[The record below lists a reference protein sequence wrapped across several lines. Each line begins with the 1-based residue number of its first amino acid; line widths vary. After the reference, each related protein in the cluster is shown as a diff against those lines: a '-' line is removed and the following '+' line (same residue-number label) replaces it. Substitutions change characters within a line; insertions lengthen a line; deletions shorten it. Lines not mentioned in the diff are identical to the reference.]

1 MSRIDLNVV
10 ATGNFGQL
18 ESQLAR
24 LKAQVA
30 GLNASMSS
38 GMMINPAAISG
49 MQNYANLMA
58 DNLRSTGMFQA
69 KMVSL
74 TSETERFGQS
84 LQRGNLRLG
93 DYFRTATGHIR
104 NQQTEIQRLAREQV
118 RLMNSTSLAMGD
130 GRAMVITPTG
140 IDEAIHKQQILNQEY
155 RIFRQVV
162 AGGSTQLINWGKNTQ
177 WAGRQLTVGLTVP
190 LTLFGAAAAKT
201 FMEADKQLTRLTKV
215 YGDAARGVVSP
226 GELQSIRDQTLG
238 LAKDI
243 AANMGVAAEETLG
256 IAADIA
262 ATGKEGNELL
272 AATNEAMRLSV
283 LGEVDRQEAMRAT
296 LSIQSVFKKDTEG
309 LAESINFLNA
319 VENETS
325 ASINDL
331 VTGIVKAGP
340 VVQGLG
346 GDIEDLALMMVAMRE
361 GGIPAS
367 EAANAIKSSLASLIN
382 PTKQTTQVLNSFG
395 VNLVSIVDK
404 NAGDVIGTLI
414 DLQGALSGLDELSRQ
429 RAIEQIFGKFQ
440 FSRINAL
447 LNNLGKAGSQTEEV
461 LKLAGLSVEDLAAN
475 ADAELKAVTD
485 SVSGR
490 FQRALES
497 IKANLIP
504 VGEVFTKVGTMLLEV
519 GNKILEIFNNLPG
532 PVKNFVQ
539 GLMFLTGLAGPIIMI
554 TGVFG
559 NFLGYL
565 LKGVSSLMAI
575 KQAGRG
581 VFEYF
586 TPESIAARNA
596 SELITEAFYD
606 ETTAVGKLNTALE
619 QLNKTLVEMQQN
631 STAAVGSMQG
641 LAAGT
646 MAAAEAGTIE
656 SSYYRRTGSGDAAG
670 MAGGVFSH
678 RSSKKAMT
686 EVEAGLV
693 AGTGSLLPADFVR
706 ATTINTIIKEDVV
719 PIIAEGA
726 NQASIELVEGL
737 RNKLN
742 AGLRGGLRPDEER
755 RVFQTKEAYLG
766 ETTGQV
772 AFPAVMAKAAA
783 QGVLP
788 DDIIAAQ
795 TAFADDIVKSGIETA
810 MSNLK
815 TSMTKMGV
823 DLGLEVD
830 KIHTDL
836 AEIFEKSMRD
846 TGGDVVASME
856 EVRKAAQKMEEKA
869 KQALA
874 EANVPMRFATG
885 TDVKSG
891 EGMSKKV
898 STASQL
904 AMGEYYGLAG
914 MEKMSP
920 ELKNATDR
928 RIRATNALAAAEE
941 KLRIQEEQLSRLSK
955 EEVLKERRKL
965 KDLDMEHAFAKTTAN
980 GSKTI
985 YAKSQGQWVQILS
998 NGEKKIITESKLIAE
1013 LEKRAVAESRVARL
1027 SKYVEE
1033 ADKMEA
1039 EASKKAAQADLLEA
1053 ESSGRAARA
1062 DMGEAAGGAAPGV
1075 PGATGKGRFRRFM
1088 GSGAGA
1094 GALGALSM
1102 ATMLVPT
1109 GPEDSGVSQ
1118 GVNAAANIAGMA
1130 GMGAAMGS
1138 VLPGA
1143 GTAIGGGIGLAIGA
1157 ATEGMNF
1164 FARKSEEAAAA
1175 LQNIKLK
1182 SDAMSGSFSEL
1193 EKTLL
1198 GIEGFSGFED
1208 MPLDAFNLKTEE
1220 ARNRLQEFSDALKQA
1235 EEGTLEKARIDTF
1248 AATGSAEQLTSNN
1261 VFRGMIL
1268 GAVQGGASEEA
1279 IKTMVGGYLSAAGKE
1294 DFSEYINTE
1303 IERIFSLGDNAQ
1315 EIAAKYVAGL
1325 SRKADDIINEV
1336 SKENPQFRGLINAQ
1350 AAYDQFRGG
1359 KGITVGGVDQ
1369 SLFDLIR
1376 TGQENN
1382 LSSFLGQPG
1391 AQDLLSRYQAGE
1403 ITADQALAPTE
1414 TGMESPLAGALSA
1427 TGISSLEIG
1436 GVKATNDEMLTLLEL
1451 VSRLNTEIP
1460 NISDLGDEF
1469 AAVQESAKVFAESME
1484 NALSSSSP
1492 EEFGTYIDS
1501 LKSSVDGLNSSSPE
1515 IVELVNNLNNSGDAG
1530 KAAATAFN
1538 QMMQSGVSTSNAL
1551 KVLKMASE
1559 GSNYSIQQLA
1569 EMAKDPINFEIIY
1582 NQFVRGQAPQG
1593 MTGYS
1598 PTAGG
1603 TMPSSAISEAISVAE
1618 SGGGGGGGSSDT
1630 SAIEEIYDKQIE
1642 KQDKLIEKI
1651 KEERAERQKLYDLE
1665 KQAFDFAMK
1674 EQDLKNQIARAR
1686 AEGRTAEAAMLQ
1698 AQLDNSR
1705 EVNKE
1710 QEAER
1715 RRQELEDRRI
1725 EKAERTKEK
1734 LQSAKERATD
1744 QGGGGGGGGTVKI
1757 DAQRIDILTQGLVK
1771 WTEGAKFQ
1779 SDVQGQGP
1787 WSAFFQ
1793 SKQVSEYREQLEK
1806 LGIPAE
1812 QIDNIL
1818 NELYDSFIMNN
1829 KIMTESTG
1837 FKATEKALGRIGLTA
1852 EGMQDVLPNVFGVL
1866 QDKTLTSTEK
1876 MSLIEQALVDIGFT
1890 SEEAARKAQSV
1901 LDTIQNDDGNSKA
1914 ILDELTQGFINIG
1927 EDSDV
1932 AKTKAEEVF
1941 SLITDESLTRDQK
1954 IDLVAKA
1961 FEDAGM
1967 QADLAR
1973 ESAQKYAD
1981 SLGISDSVI
1990 SRINS
1995 IGGAWKQTARNAEEA
2010 ALLQALAQDV
2020 VTLNLSADAA
2030 QGRIDS
2036 IRNRFNTGGY
2046 ILGPGTSTS
2055 DSIPVRLSNGEY
2067 VIRASTVD
2075 KFGVP
2080 FFDALNKGV
2089 IPMMAQG
2096 GMVSRYPSIAAG
2108 MARGGYVRTGYNMGG
2123 LVSGKESEY
2132 NINVYVTESN
2142 ASADD
2147 IANKVMQSLQRRDK
2161 MNRAGIRI

>member
-18 ESQLAR
+18 EGQLAR

-38 GMMINPAAISG
+38 GMMINPAAIAG

-58 DNLRSTGMFQA
+58 DNLRSTGMFQT

-84 LQRGNLRLG
+84 LQRGNIRLG

-162 AGGSTQLINWGKNTQ
+162 QGGSTQLINWGKNTQ

-190 LTLFGAAAAKT
+190 LTIFGAAAAKT

-215 YGDAARGVVSP
+215 YGDAAKGVVSP
-226 GELQSIRDQTLG
+226 GELQSIRQQTLG

-243 AANMGVAAEETLG
+243 ASSMGVAAEETLG

-272 AATNEAMRLSV
+272 SATSEAMRLSV

-325 ASINDL
+325 ASIDDL

-382 PTKQTTQVLNSFG
+382 PTKQTTQTLNAFG
-395 VNLVSIVDK
+395 VDLISIVDK
-404 NAGDVIGTLI
+404 NAGDVIGTLV
-414 DLQGALSGLDELSRQ
+414 DLQTELSTLDELSRQ

-447 LNNLGKAGSQTEEV
+447 LNNLGKAGSQTQEV

-475 ADAELKAVTD
+475 ADQELKAVTD

-490 FQRALES
+490 FQRAFES
-497 IKANLIP
+497 LKANLIP
-504 VGEVFTKVGTMLLEV
+504 IGEVFTKVGTMILEV
-519 GNKILEIFNNLPG
+519 GNKILEIFNSLPD

-586 TPESIAARNA
+586 TPESVAARNA
-596 SELITEAFYD
+596 SELITQAFYD
-606 ETTAVGKLNTALE
+606 EEQAIHILNRALE
-619 QLNKTLVEMQQN
+619 QLNKTLIEMKTN
-631 STAAVGSMQG
+631 SNAAVGSMQE
-641 LAAGT
+641 LASGT
-646 MAAAEAGTIE
+646 MAAAEAGAIE
-656 SSYYRRTGSGDAAG
+656 SSYYRRTGSGPAAG

-686 EVEAGLV
+686 ERDAGLV
-693 AGTGSLLPADFVR
+693 AGTGSLLPADFIR
-706 ATTINTIIKEDVV
+706 ATAINTIIKEDVV

-726 NQASIELVEGL
+726 NQASLELIENL

-742 AGLRGGLRPDEER
+742 APETGLRGGLRPDEEA

-766 ETTGQV
+766 ETAGQV

-846 TGGDVVASME
+846 TGGDVIASME
-856 EVRKAAQKMEEKA
+856 EVRKAAQGMEEKA

-874 EANVPMRFATG
+874 EANVPMKFATG
-885 TDVKSG
+885 ADVKSG

-904 AMGEYYGLAG
+904 AMGEYFGL
-914 MEKMSP
+914 KP
-920 ELKNATDR
+920 EVISNMD
-928 RIRATNALAAAEE
+928 AAA
-941 KLRIQEEQLSRLSK
+941 R
-955 EEVLKERRKL
+955 
-965 KDLDMEHAFAKTTAN
+965 
-980 GSKTI
+980 
-985 YAKSQGQWVQILS
+985 
-998 NGEKKIITESKLIAE
+998 
-1013 LEKRAVAESRVARL
+1013 ARL
-1027 SKYVEE
+1027 EAMKLATE
-1033 ADKMEA
+1033 ADKKIA
-1039 EASKKAAQADLLEA
+1039 ETSSTLQRKTQEEIAQKNKSIKNMKVRDAYVVGEGKQARTYALIGNKWYAVTANRVRILDASNKSDAALITTLSQRNKAESDKARSSRMAAQADIDEA
-1053 ESSGRAARA
+1053 KSSNMASQADREEAKGSRMAAMA
-1062 DMGEAAGGAAPGV
+1062 DGQEALGGAAGGRGLR
-1075 PGATGKGRFRRFM
+1075 GRLA
-1088 GSGAGA
+1088 GGAGL

-1102 ATMLVPT
+1102 ATTMIPAEEGSAMAQGMDVV
-1109 GPEDSGVSQ
+1109 GGV
-1118 GVNAAANIAGMA
+1118 
-1130 GMGAAMGS
+1130 GMGASMGAMVGS
-1138 VLPGA
+1138 VVPGI
-1143 GTAIGGGIGLAIGA
+1143 GTAIGAAVGGVLGGIGPVVSIFSDNAEKAANAVEALRISSELAAGA
-1157 ATEGMNF
+1157 LGSIEQNFLGIDIKELEDIPLEAFGEKTAEAQSQLDQFKDSLQAAKDAEEASTEKQRISEISAMSSADELINSQMFQSMLSQAVMGGASKDQIALMMEGYLDVADKEYFSKRVVQYLDSVIPEDASAAELSAKFINGLTTAANKITEGMSDEVDLF
-1164 FARKSEEAAAA
+1164 LSEQRDYESMRAGRGITVEGRDGAQDFSQVIGGLQGSLAQDPRSAELLSSMMQQYNAGDITSQGFVDQIIAGSASEGAGSALADYLGGIQINGESILQADPEFLMQILSA
-1175 LQNIKLK
+1175 LQQITYLTPDVSTLSGEVNKFNESTKATAKSLIDLTANTGLKEFRNTVDKIDFSKIDTQSLIEIEAQLRNIPEVGPELADFFGGMIRDGVDSETAFKALKL
-1182 SDAMSGSFSEL
+1182 AMSG
-1193 EKTLL
+1193 TVT
-1198 GIEGFSGFED
+1198 D
-1208 MPLDAFNLKTEE
+1208 LDILT
-1220 ARNRLQEFSDALKQA
+1220 S
-1235 EEGTLEKARIDTF
+1235 KARDPIRFEVYYDTF
-1248 AATGSAEQLTSNN
+1248 VTGPGGPAGYTPTGLTGELPMPGVSDLVSAATQ
-1261 VFRGMIL
+1261 
-1268 GAVQGGASEEA
+1268 
-1279 IKTMVGGYLSAAGKE
+1279 
-1294 DFSEYINTE
+1294 
-1303 IERIFSLGDNAQ
+1303 
-1315 EIAAKYVAGL
+1315 
-1325 SRKADDIINEV
+1325 
-1336 SKENPQFRGLINAQ
+1336 
-1350 AAYDQFRGG
+1350 
-1359 KGITVGGVDQ
+1359 
-1369 SLFDLIR
+1369 
-1376 TGQENN
+1376 
-1382 LSSFLGQPG
+1382 
-1391 AQDLLSRYQAGE
+1391 
-1403 ITADQALAPTE
+1403 
-1414 TGMESPLAGALSA
+1414 
-1427 TGISSLEIG
+1427 
-1436 GVKATNDEMLTLLEL
+1436 
-1451 VSRLNTEIP
+1451 
-1460 NISDLGDEF
+1460 
-1469 AAVQESAKVFAESME
+1469 
-1484 NALSSSSP
+1484 
-1492 EEFGTYIDS
+1492 
-1501 LKSSVDGLNSSSPE
+1501 
-1515 IVELVNNLNNSGDAG
+1515 
-1530 KAAATAFN
+1530 
-1538 QMMQSGVSTSNAL
+1538 
-1551 KVLKMASE
+1551 
-1559 GSNYSIQQLA
+1559 
-1569 EMAKDPINFEIIY
+1569 
-1582 NQFVRGQAPQG
+1582 
-1593 MTGYS
+1593 
-1598 PTAGG
+1598 
-1603 TMPSSAISEAISVAE
+1603 
-1618 SGGGGGGGSSDT
+1618 SGGGGGGSDT
-1630 SAIEEIYDKQIE
+1630 SAIEGIYDKQIE

-1651 KEERAERQKLYDLE
+1651 KEEREERQKLYDLE

-1698 AQLDNSR
+1698 AQLDNTR
-1705 EVNKE
+1705 EAEKQ
-1710 QEAER
+1710 QETER
-1715 RRQELEDRRI
+1715 RRQEQEDRRI

-1734 LQSAKERATD
+1734 LQAAKERATD
-1744 QGGGGGGGGTVKI
+1744 QGGGGGGGGLSDEEVKRI
-1757 DAQRIDILTQGLVK
+1757 EQRAKFLETELGSALEKFSIDIEKNILDKGLSGFFDSAPVVK
-1771 WTEGAKFQ
+1771 F
-1779 SDVQGQGP
+1779 
-1787 WSAFFQ
+1787 
-1793 SKQVSEYREQLEK
+1793 REEMVK
-1806 LGIPAE
+1806 LGVPVEQVNEYLDTIFDGFIENTNLVTTNEFKNIKSGLEDIGFEGETLQDVIGNTFAILQDDELTKTE
-1812 QIDNIL
+1812 QIDLIADAFY
-1818 NELYDSFIMNN
+1818 EAGMDAG
-1829 KIMTESTG
+1829 E
-1837 FKATEKALGRIGLTA
+1837 A
-1852 EGMQDVLPNVFGVL
+1852 E
-1866 QDKTLTSTEK
+1866 T
-1876 MSLIEQALVDIGFT
+1876 
-1890 SEEAARKAQSV
+1890 AARKFYDEVGRKSNV
-1901 LDTIQNDDGNSKA
+1901 TSNIDA
-1914 ILDELTQGFINIG
+1914 IT
-1927 EDSDV
+1927 S
-1932 AKTKAEEVF
+1932 
-1941 SLITDESLTRDQK
+1941 
-1954 IDLVAKA
+1954 
-1961 FEDAGM
+1961 
-1967 QADLAR
+1967 
-1973 ESAQKYAD
+1973 
-1981 SLGISDSVI
+1981 
-1990 SRINS
+1990 
-1995 IGGAWKQTARNAEEA
+1995 AWKRAGDSAKRT
-2010 ALLQALAQDV
+2010 ALLQALANDV
-2020 VTLNLSADAA
+2020 AQGNLSADVVA
-2030 QGRIDS
+2030 GRLSQID
-2036 IRNRFNTGGY
+2036 IMAPPMATGGY
-2046 ILGPGTSTS
+2046 IVGPGTSTS

-2067 VIRASTVD
+2067 VIRANMVD
-2075 KFGVP
+2075 KYGVP

-2089 IPMMAQG
+2089 LPMMAGG
-2096 GMVSRYPSIAAG
+2096 GMVSRYPSVAAG

-2147 IANKVMQSLQRRDK
+2147 IASKVMQSLQRRDK